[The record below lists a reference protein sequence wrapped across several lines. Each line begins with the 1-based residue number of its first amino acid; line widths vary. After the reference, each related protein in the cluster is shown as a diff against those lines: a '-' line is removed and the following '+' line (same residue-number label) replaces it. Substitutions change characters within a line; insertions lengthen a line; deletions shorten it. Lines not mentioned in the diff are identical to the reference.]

1 MLKAL
6 WADSFKGFQTNCY
19 VYGVPCVGE
28 ETGYVVSKL
37 DNVVGVVVEND
48 PFATISLGHLVEI
61 SRRVGWF
68 CREKE
73 VRERVCKMRGEV
85 GGEIEARVIWEKME
99 EGEKRAR
106 APFFSLAECF
116 APNTPAQ
123 H

>member
-1 MLKAL
+1 MGKDGLKAL

-85 GGEIEARVIWEKME
+85 GGEIEARVIWGKME
-99 EGEKRAR
+99 EGESVFFAR
-106 APFFSLAECF
+106 RVLCS
-116 APNTPAQ
+116 
-123 H
+123 

>member
-1 MLKAL
+1 M
-6 WADSFKGFQTNCY
+6 
-19 VYGVPCVGE
+19 GE

-116 APNTPAQ
+116 APNT
-123 H
+123 HLRSIEIEGGS